1 MGTTSEHTAAC
12 FSMKAT
18 LIDREVHPA
27 GFLSQNKCPL
37 KGTLDLTHLP
47 AVLTF
52 WASVAI

>member
-1 MGTTSEHTAAC
+1 MGTTSEHGVAC

-27 GFLSQNKCPL
+27 GFLSQNKSPL
-37 KGTLDLTHLP
+37 KGTLGLTHLP

-52 WASVAI
+52 WASVTV

>member
-1 MGTTSEHTAAC
+1 MGTTSEHAVAC

-27 GFLSQNKCPL
+27 DFLSQNKSPL
-37 KGTLDLTHLP
+37 KGTLGLTHLP

-52 WASVAI
+52 WASVTV